1 VSTPLFYFFKE
12 HNSEFRTY
20 DVFQGEGVNCQDIDI
35 NALFE
40 SLKLGGELVNFKQ
53 IATEFENFLTEKEI
67 ELQNEALEK
76 YKEAKAENE
85 DKMHEGKE
93 NRQKVIEQKKE
104 AIRESEINIIENKSV
119 AIRTYLTDNVM
130 DKLTEGLIET
140 CKVMPDDPVIF

>member
-1 VSTPLFYFFKE
+1 
-12 HNSEFRTY
+12 
-20 DVFQGEGVNCQDIDI
+20 VFQGEGATVQDIDT

-40 SLKLGGELVNFKQ
+40 SLKLSGELVNFKQ
-53 IATEFENFLTEKEI
+53 IATQFENFLTEKEI

-93 NRQKVIEQKKE
+93 NRKRVIDQKKD

-119 AIRTYLTDNVM
+119 ALRT
-130 DKLTEGLIET
+130 
-140 CKVMPDDPVIF
+140 

>member
-1 VSTPLFYFFKE
+1 
-12 HNSEFRTY
+12 
-20 DVFQGEGVNCQDIDI
+20 VFQGEGVNCQDIDI

-140 CKVMPDDPVIF
+140 CKVMPDDPVDFLAEFLFKEGKNFRSRHN

>member
-1 VSTPLFYFFKE
+1 M
-12 HNSEFRTY
+12 
-20 DVFQGEGVNCQDIDI
+20 
-35 NALFE
+35 
-40 SLKLGGELVNFKQ
+40 KLGGELVNFKQ

-130 DKLTEGLIET
+130 EKLTEGLIET
-140 CKVMPDDPVIF
+140 CKVMPEDPVDFLAEFLFKEGKNFRSRHN

>member
-1 VSTPLFYFFKE
+1 M
-12 HNSEFRTY
+12 
-20 DVFQGEGVNCQDIDI
+20 FQGEGVNCQDIDI

-140 CKVMPDDPVIF
+140 CKVMPDDPVDFLAEFLFKEGKNFRSRHN